1 MKSVVKF
8 FFFLVLSIAVMKV
21 SAQQIPGNVSSI
33 NIDQLSDQQLQ
44 QYLNQFNLSG
54 LSEAEL
60 ESKAREKGFSSDQIQ
75 KLKLRIQSLNAGSS
89 NNANKSDAYSERNKV
104 AVKTPALKDSVQGLP
119 IFGAD
124 LFDNTNLTFEP
135 NLNIA
140 TPDHYVIGVNDELI
154 IDIYG
159 YSENTRKLK
168 VTAEGFIRY
177 PELGPIKVNGLTIED
192 ARIKIKKELT
202 KIYPG
207 ITAGN
212 TSVQI
217 SLGQIRSIR
226 VTLLGEIQ
234 HPGTYTLSSLAT
246 IANALYV
253 SGGPNKIGS
262 FRNIDLIRQGKNMV
276 TFDLYDFLL
285 KGDLTKNLA
294 LQDDDIIKVS
304 PYYKRVGIRG
314 AIKKP
319 AIFEVKDNEYLGDV
333 LKYSGGFADIAHKEL
348 IRVGR
353 FVQNSREI
361 ISVKE
366 DQFKQFP
373 LMSGDMLSIDS
384 LANIFSNRVIV
395 KGAVYYPGNYGIN
408 EIPTLRDLIVAVKPK
423 EEAYKERAV
432 LRRLQADYTPS
443 IINFNIDEVLNGK
456 FNMALQREDSV
467 HIYTIDSIREKYTLT
482 INGEINKPGVFNYA
496 DNMKVQD
503 LILVS
508 GGFKDGASLKTIEI
522 SRRLRQANTENDTSV
537 YATVKLIDLKDGFK
551 PTDTVLNFSL
561 QPFDIVAV
569 RKLPAYREQIKVTIE
584 GEVLYP
590 GEYIVSKKEERI
602 SDLIKRAGG
611 IKASAYTK
619 GAVLVRTSES
629 ITSKF
634 FDNEKLSLA
643 LRSAKDS
650 LARDS
655 VMKAYKNT
663 PKLVGIRLN
672 EIMDNSGS
680 VYNIPLEDGDSI
692 SIPKLLQTVKS
703 SGAVYLA
710 KQIVY
715 SKDLSFKDV
724 INESGGLTPIALKRK
739 AFVIYANGESK
750 RAKSFLFFKSYPKL
764 EPGAEV
770 YVPAKTRLATTQDYA
785 AIGAAGAS
793 IAALLISMIYLFK
806 K

>member
-333 LKYSGGFADIAHKEL
+333 IKYSGGFADIAHKEL
-348 IRVGR
+348 IRIGR
-353 FVQNSREI
+353 FGQNSKEI
-361 ISVKE
+361 ISVKAE
-366 DQFKQFP
+366 QFKQFS
-373 LMSGDMLSIDS
+373 LMSGDMLSVDS

-408 EIPTLRDLIVAVKPK
+408 EIPTLRDLIIAVKPK

-443 IINFNIDEVLNGK
+443 IINFNIDEVLSGK

-467 HIYTIDSIREKYTLT
+467 HIYTIDSIREKYTLS
-482 INGEINKPGVFNYA
+482 INGEINKPGIFNYA

-551 PTDTVLNFSL
+551 PTDTLLNFSL

-584 GEVLYP
+584 GEVLDP
-590 GEYIVSKKEERI
+590 GEYIVSKKEERV

-611 IKASAYTK
+611 LKTSAYSK

-634 FDNEKLSLA
+634 LENEKLKLA
-643 LRSAKDS
+643 LSSAKDS
-650 LARDS
+650 LGRDS
-655 VMKAYKNT
+655 VMKAFKNA

-672 EIMDNSGS
+672 EIMDQSGS
-680 VYNIPLEDGDSI
+680 IYNIPLEEGDSI

-703 SGAVYLA
+703 SGAVYLP

-715 SKDLSFKDV
+715 SKELSFKDV
-724 INESGGLTPIALKRK
+724 IDESGGLTPVALKRK

-750 RAKSFLFFKSYPKL
+750 RSKSFLFFKSYPKL

-770 YVPAKTRLATTQDYA
+770 FVPAKTRQATTQDYA

-793 IAALLISMIYLFK
+793 IAGLIISMIYLFK